1 MVCIT
6 FQEAQVRGDKIHCK
20 ASSPASH
27 LPPWSNLVFSAAAHL
42 SASAWTAEG
51 VEVIVRC
58 SLVPLSEIGSELG
71 VWGALTLN
79 FWAF

>member
-27 LPPWSNLVFSAAAHL
+27 LPPWSNLVFYAAAHL
-42 SASAWTAEG
+42 SASAGTAEG

-71 VWGALTLN
+71 VRGALTLN